1 MVFLQLASAA
11 IMALVVDSDVDVI
24 MTLLATL
31 RLESVTVPLAE
42 LGYTVNDVRTYDC
55 LTVKVMLL

>member
-1 MVFLQLASAA
+1 VVFLQLASAA
-11 IMALVVDSDVDVI
+11 TMALVVDSDVDVI

-42 LGYTVNDVRTYDC
+42 LGYTVNDVRTI
-55 LTVKVMLL
+55 